1 MRVGALGRNAMLA
14 PFVALYAVF
23 VLGPIVA
30 SVALSF
36 THWNGVGSPEPVGI
50 DNYANTL
57 ASPALVKAFGN
68 LVLYVGLTVPVGILV
83 ALGLALLVDRI
94 TGRWSSLFRSVL
106 FFPFVVPFFLTAAI
120 WRWMF
125 TPGFGLVDQMLGTV
139 GIDTGGWLTTGPLMI
154 PALVIVDTWHSAG
167 FNMML
172 LLTGLKAVPR
182 DVIDAARVDGA
193 GSVAELRYV
202 VLPHLF
208 PVLFVVIVN
217 AVISALQVFDLP
229 WLLTQ
234 SSFTQGVG
242 GPGRGLLFP
251 VMQMAAQGLGTLH
264 FGEAS
269 VIAVVLLGL
278 IVVVTAAMFWLRRV
292 LRYAE

>member
-1 MRVGALGRNAMLA
+1 MRTGALDRNVLLT
-14 PFVALYAVF
+14 PFVALYSVF
-23 VLGPIVA
+23 VLAPIVA
-30 SVALSF
+30 SIGLSF
-36 THWNGVGSPEPVGI
+36 TRWNGVGAPQVVGVA
-50 DNYANTL
+50 NYANAF
-57 ASPALVKAFGN
+57 ASPAMLKAFGN

-83 ALGLALLVDRI
+83 ALGLALLVDRFAD
-94 TGRWSSLFRSVL
+94 RWESLFRSLL
-106 FFPFVVPFFLTAAI
+106 FFPFVVPLFLTAAV

-125 TPGFGLVDQMLGTV
+125 TPDLGLVDQVLQNLGIHTA
-139 GIDTGGWLTTGPLMI
+139 GWLTSGPLMI

-167 FNMML
+167 FNMVL

-182 DVIDAARVDGA
+182 DVIEAARVDGA
-193 GSVAELRYV
+193 GTAAELRYV
-202 VLPHLF
+202 VLPQLF

-217 AVISALQVFDLP
+217 ACISALQVFDLP

-269 VIAVVLLGL
+269 VIAVVLLALIATITAGL
-278 IVVVTAAMFWLRRV
+278 FGIRR
-292 LRYAE
+292 LAGWSE